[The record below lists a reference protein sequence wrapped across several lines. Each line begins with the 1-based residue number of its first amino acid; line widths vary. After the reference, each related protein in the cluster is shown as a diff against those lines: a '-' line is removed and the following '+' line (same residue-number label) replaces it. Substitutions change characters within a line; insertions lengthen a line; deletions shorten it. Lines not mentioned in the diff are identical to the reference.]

1 MNNQMCKAF
10 PDDFIE
16 MQKPSIWSYTTMYAL
31 GETLVVYMVMVV
43 IWSSINMNHLV

>member
-1 MNNQMCKAF
+1 MNNQMCKAL
-10 PDDFIE
+10 PDNFIE